1 MTNASPT
8 FRGLLTDFASFLRR
22 PQLLAPAG
30 FKAPGNAKTWLYLT
44 SLSIGVLLG
53 LILPFIHLW
62 QSLFDLPDPEAF
74 DRVSKVWLV
83 PIVVLIAPL
92 LEELLFRGWQNGRR
106 SALWLLAC
114 ALAVFGALAMAT
126 VPGRELVALGVII
139 AAAVAGLIGWLI
151 LRRNRT
157 PLAWFARAFPF
168 IFYAMAALFALVH
181 LANYDRITLA
191 AVPLVLPQ
199 FWAGLLLG
207 YVRQRI
213 GLLGSIAAHA
223 SSNLITIGLALL
235 VSSI

>member
-1 MTNASPT
+1 MTTVSPS
-8 FRGLLTDFASFLRR
+8 FRAALTDFAAFLRR

-30 FKAPGNAKTWLYLT
+30 FRAAGNARTWLFLT
-44 SLSIGVLLG
+44 LLSIAVLLG

-62 QSLFDLPDPEAF
+62 QGLFDLPDPQAF

-92 LEELLFRGWQNGRR
+92 LEELLFRGWQNGTR

-114 ALAVFGALAMAT
+114 ALAVFGALAIAI
-126 VPGRELVALGVII
+126 VPGRELIALGAII
-139 AAAVAGLIGWLI
+139 AAAVAGLAGWI
-151 LRRNRT
+151 VLRRNRT
-157 PLAWFARAFPF
+157 PLAWFGRAFPF

-223 SSNLITIGLALL
+223 LSNLITIGLALL

>member
-1 MTNASPT
+1 MITE
-8 FRGLLTDFASFLRR
+8 FAAFLRR
-22 PQLLAPAG
+22 PQLLASAG
-30 FKAPGNAKTWLYLT
+30 FRAPGNAKIWLYLT
-44 SLSIGVLLG
+44 MLSMAVLLG

-62 QSLFDLPDPEAF
+62 QSLFDLSEPQAF

-92 LEELLFRGWQNGRR
+92 LEELLFRGWQNGTRG
-106 SALWLLAC
+106 ALWLLVCTMPVLGTLVMITDPSRGLA
-114 ALAVFGALAMAT
+114 ALAIII
-126 VPGRELVALGVII
+126 VAVL
-139 AAAVAGLIGWLI
+139 AGLTGWLL

-181 LANYDRITLA
+181 LANYDQITLA

-199 FWAGLLLG
+199 LWAGLLLG
-207 YVRQRI
+207 YLRQRV

-223 SSNLITIGLALL
+223 TSNLLVVGTALL
-235 VSSI
+235 VSTI